1 MRTLME
7 LNHIGAQVS
16 IYGFGTGSS
25 SLSYLRRLPLDH
37 LKLARECIPLGE
49 DDRENLMIARA
60 ILSLGASLDLT
71 CTLEGVE
78 TRLQLACFREP
89 GCDLVQGYLVSRPLG
104 AEAFAEFLTRI
115 SWWRCKF

>member
-37 LKLARECIPLGE
+37 LKLAREFIPLGE

-78 TRLQLACFREP
+78 TRRQLACFREP

-104 AEAFAEFLTRI
+104 AEAFAELFDKHLMVAL
-115 SWWRCKF
+115 